1 MNALSSPMKPVP
13 VTTPFHCLRAMTL
26 QETHLEINLKAL
38 AHNYS
43 VLRSRVQP
51 QTGFLAVVKAFSYG
65 HEAAVVA
72 QKLEALGVNY
82 FGVAYAPEGSNL
94 RHHDIQTPIL
104 LLHPLPGHFESIVAH
119 RLEPSLYS
127 LDLIT
132 QLITYLEQRNIE
144 DFPVHL
150 KFNSGLNRLGLSLK
164 DIPDVLERLAQTKSV
179 RVVSVFSHLAA
190 SEDPKEDAFSRNQI
204 NRFEA
209 FYEGVTL
216 GLNHK
221 PFRHILNTSGIFN
234 YPEAQYN
241 MVRSGIGLYGYGN
254 DTQFDALLQPVARL
268 ITIITQ
274 IHHLDPGASVGY
286 NRGHQTNQAMTTA
299 TLAIGHADGISRL
312 YGQGKGWVLIHG
324 QKAPIVG
331 NVCMDMI
338 MVDVTN
344 IPCQNGDQAIV
355 LGPELPA
362 SSLAESAGT
371 ISYELLTS
379 LSQRIKRVVIDS

>member
-1 MNALSSPMKPVP
+1 
-13 VTTPFHCLRAMTL
+13 
-26 QETHLEINLKAL
+26 
-38 AHNYS
+38 
-43 VLRSRVQP
+43 
-51 QTGFLAVVKAFSYG
+51 
-65 HEAAVVA
+65 
-72 QKLEALGVNY
+72 
-82 FGVAYAPEGSNL
+82 
-94 RHHDIQTPIL
+94 
-104 LLHPLPGHFESIVAH
+104 
-119 RLEPSLYS
+119 
-127 LDLIT
+127 
-132 QLITYLEQRNIE
+132 
-144 DFPVHL
+144 
-150 KFNSGLNRLGLSLK
+150 
-164 DIPDVLERLAQTKSV
+164 
-179 RVVSVFSHLAA
+179 
-190 SEDPKEDAFSRNQI
+190 
-204 NRFEA
+204 
-209 FYEGVTL
+209 
-216 GLNHK
+216 
-221 PFRHILNTSGIFN
+221 
-234 YPEAQYN
+234 